1 MPMLRIMMKQLQEII
16 RLKFDLKLSNRNIGR
31 MLNVSPSTVSLYLSA
46 FKRKGI
52 AWDPNSPISQEELEK
67 LLCPTKHLSSLRE
80 LVVPDFEQIHL
91 ELKKKVVTL
100 QLLWEE
106 YHQVHGEKA
115 YGRTQFCK
123 MYQQWRKK
131 LKVTMRQKHKAGDKL
146 FIDYAGSTI
155 PIIDAASGEI
165 KRAQIF
171 VAVMGASNYTYAEAT
186 WTQSL
191 PDWISSHVHAFEYFG
206 GVTALLVPDNLKS
219 AINKACRY
227 DPEVNATYADMA
239 EYYSTAVLPARPYKA
254 RDKAKAE
261 VAVQIVGR
269 WILARLRNIQFF
281 SLVELNRAIQALLI
295 ELNNKPFK
303 KLPGTRLS
311 QFQLLDKPVLRPLPN
326 EPYVYAEFRKARLG
340 IDYHIE
346 IEGHYYSAPYRL
358 AKEEVQLRTT
368 KNTVEVFYQNKRV
381 ASHIRSYKRGFHTT
395 LTQHMPTRHQKHLD
409 WTPGRFLNWA
419 KTIGPETLHLTK
431 QLLEKKAHPE
441 QGYRSCLGLLNLA
454 KNYGQSRLE
463 AACRRAIHFHTP
475 YRKSVDAILKK
486 NLDKQPLP
494 EESQKTSSVLH
505 ENIRGPKYFATTFKE
520 EMIC

>member
-1 MPMLRIMMKQLQEII
+1 MMKQLQEII

-326 EPYVYAEFRKARLG
+326 EPYV
-340 IDYHIE
+340 
-346 IEGHYYSAPYRL
+346 
-358 AKEEVQLRTT
+358 
-368 KNTVEVFYQNKRV
+368 
-381 ASHIRSYKRGFHTT
+381 
-395 LTQHMPTRHQKHLD
+395 
-409 WTPGRFLNWA
+409 
-419 KTIGPETLHLTK
+419 
-431 QLLEKKAHPE
+431 
-441 QGYRSCLGLLNLA
+441 
-454 KNYGQSRLE
+454 
-463 AACRRAIHFHTP
+463 
-475 YRKSVDAILKK
+475 
-486 NLDKQPLP
+486 
-494 EESQKTSSVLH
+494 
-505 ENIRGPKYFATTFKE
+505 
-520 EMIC
+520 

>member
-1 MPMLRIMMKQLQEII
+1 MKTY
-16 RLKFDLKLSNRNIGR
+16 LK
-31 MLNVSPSTVSLYLSA
+31 Y
-46 FKRKGI
+46 
-52 AWDPNSPISQEELEK
+52 
-67 LLCPTKHLSSLRE
+67 
-80 LVVPDFEQIHL
+80 VVNTPL
-91 ELKKKVVTL
+91 T
-100 QLLWEE
+100 
-106 YHQVHGEKA
+106 
-115 YGRTQFCK
+115 
-123 MYQQWRKK
+123 
-131 LKVTMRQKHKAGDKL
+131 
-146 FIDYAGSTI
+146 
-155 PIIDAASGEI
+155 
-165 KRAQIF
+165 
-171 VAVMGASNYTYAEAT
+171 
-186 WTQSL
+186 
-191 PDWISSHVHAFEYFG
+191 
-206 GVTALLVPDNLKS
+206 
-219 AINKACRY
+219 
-227 DPEVNATYADMA
+227 
-239 EYYSTAVLPARPYKA
+239 
-254 RDKAKAE
+254 
-261 VAVQIVGR
+261 IVGR